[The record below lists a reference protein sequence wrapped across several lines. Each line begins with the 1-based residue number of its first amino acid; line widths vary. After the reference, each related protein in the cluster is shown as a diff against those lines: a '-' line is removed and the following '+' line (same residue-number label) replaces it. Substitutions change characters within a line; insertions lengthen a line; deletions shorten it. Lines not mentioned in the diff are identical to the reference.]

1 MGPATILLVY
11 VLGKLENSF
20 PNFSTFHSPLLEN
33 KKKYLTSLGEI
44 PVPRLQRLPPPLRYF
59 PICGW
64 LKSDSKQKG

>member
-33 KKKYLTSLGEI
+33 KKKNISDIFGGNSSTWVIETSPSLS
-44 PVPRLQRLPPPLRYF
+44 LF
-59 PICGW
+59 PHLW
-64 LKSDSKQKG
+64 LAEV